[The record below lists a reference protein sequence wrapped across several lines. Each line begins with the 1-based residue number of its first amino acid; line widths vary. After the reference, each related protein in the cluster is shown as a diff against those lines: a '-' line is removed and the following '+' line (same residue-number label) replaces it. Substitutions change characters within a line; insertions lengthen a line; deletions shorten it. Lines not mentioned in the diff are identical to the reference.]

1 MARAICSRC
10 VATTSGTLRSSAFIM
25 STISRGDARSI
36 ETVRGLRR
44 SVSRGSNI
52 NELPSGEARP
62 NLPDGSRVL
71 QDNLEQHDETF
82 FSGVIDVDVRRGN
95 AQRADAAAAE
105 RVHEQSRL
113 LDHCGSFGIP
123 GEPRQRRDT
132 RRYME
137 LRQFDE
143 LRVSGVHR

>member
-1 MARAICSRC
+1 
-10 VATTSGTLRSSAFIM
+10 M

-52 NELPSGEARP
+52 NALPSGEPRP

-82 FSGVIDVDVRRGN
+82 FSGVIDVDVQRGN
-95 AQRADAAAAE
+95 TQRADAAGAK
-105 RVHEQSRL
+105 RVHEQSEL
-113 LDHCGSFGIP
+113 LDHSRSCRIP
-123 GEPRQRRDT
+123 RERRQRWDIRE
-132 RRYME
+132 YME
-137 LRQFDE
+137 LRQFHE
-143 LRVSGVHR
+143 LCVSRVYRVGGEQRFVRR